1 MRRISR
7 CPTGIAGLDELLG
20 GGFPRGAA
28 VIVAGAPGTG
38 KTVFSAKFIYEGAK
52 KYGEA
57 GVYLSFLESR
67 KEFMDFMSS
76 LSMNFEELERKGLF
90 KYVEGVE
97 VVTEDAAVEVIK
109 DLIAEVA
116 RIKAKRVVIDSTSA
130 IIQAFR
136 EGEVREALKD
146 MLISGLKR
154 LGVTSLLIL
163 EASEEAKIG
172 EAVEEFL
179 ADGVIILKARSS
191 GGFLVRE
198 MEIRKMRGSPIP
210 YSRIPFDIV
219 GGEGIRLYP
228 PVRLEEI
235 PPPSAEVVYTLDN
248 EYFNEAL
255 GGGINKGSQVAVIS
269 YAPKVSFYIAL
280 CIAKALASK
289 YGGKLVVRSY
299 AHSPMTLKS
308 LEKSCLLMEHLM
320 LDLGRPKKD
329 YELIYVSINPTSR
342 PLYVIATENR
352 SLDLI
357 LKEDFLVADSME
369 IIPANITE
377 IFKEHMNN
385 VWVRRKLGITAF
397 YTFSRRVLENHPEFF
412 NIYDFIIIV
421 RMTVVGNMP
430 CLYLAVTKTIELK
443 PTRPILLCY
452 DLSSGKYVIKEG
464 YLRVR
469 NNHGDRGKG
478 RFY

>member
-38 KTVFSAKFIYEGAK
+38 KTVFSAKFVYEGARR
-52 KYGEA
+52 YGEA

-67 KEFMDFMSS
+67 SEFMDFMST
-76 LSMNFEELERKGLF
+76 LGMDFEELEKRGLF
-90 KYVEGVE
+90 RYVEGVE
-97 VVTEDAAVEVIK
+97 VITEDAAVEVIK
-109 DLIAEVA
+109 DLIAEVT
-116 RIKAKRVVIDSTSA
+116 RVKAKRVVIDSTSA
-130 IIQAFR
+130 ILQAFK

-163 EASEEAKIG
+163 EASEEARIG

-219 GGEGIRLYP
+219 SGEGIRLYP

-235 PPPSAEVVYTLDN
+235 PPPSAEVIYTLDN

-255 GGGINKGSQVAVIS
+255 GGGINRGSQVAVIS

-280 CIAKALASK
+280 CLARALASK
-289 YGGKLVVRSY
+289 YGGRLVIRSY
-299 AHSPMTLKS
+299 AHSPTTLKA
-308 LEKSCLLMEHLM
+308 LERSCLLMEHLM
-320 LDLGRPKKD
+320 LDTSRPKKD
-329 YELIYVSINPTSR
+329 YELIYVSVNPTSK
-342 PLYVIATENR
+342 PLYAIATDNR
-352 SLDLI
+352 SLDLK

-369 IIPANITE
+369 IIPADMTE

-397 YTFSRRVLENHPEFF
+397 YTFSRKILETHPEFF
-412 NIYDFIIIV
+412 NIYDFIITV
-421 RMTVVGNMP
+421 KMTVYEGLP
-430 CLYLAVTKTIELK
+430 CLYITVTKTIELK
-443 PTRPILLCY
+443 PTRPIMLCY
-452 DLSSGKYVIKEG
+452 DLSSSRYAIKSG
-464 YLRVR
+464 YRRVSSDGNEQLRWR
-469 NNHGDRGKG
+469 S
-478 RFY
+478 Y